1 MNEVMNAF
9 NEGNFA
15 FFDKVR
21 NRIEDAMINNKTGI
35 RIIVTDY
42 EKKVGEIASPSSII
56 QLFKSYP
63 QLEKINAD
71 FTEFG
76 CVVKRDLDDKT
87 VILMKL
93 RDDKK
98 STRLDK
104 NYARIQLFML
114 NQYNQRLTKFN
125 FLYQQSLLKM
135 SKKYLGGEDLTDMVR
150 VHGDIVIKMKRRL
163 KMMIDVTEKY
173 VDVEVIEAVNQMKN
187 FCHDLDTMSHSK
199 LSSSLH
205 SLDCLPEVNRDFA
218 EFTLSWRSKS
228 LSDFTSPDLDQK
240 GKRRRETFRS
250 VTDHLSTITKSMN
263 YK

>member
-1 MNEVMNAF
+1 MKAF
-9 NEGNFA
+9 KEGNFA

-21 NRIEDAMINNKTGI
+21 HRIEDAMNNNKTGI

-56 QLFKSYP
+56 QLFQSYP

-71 FTEFG
+71 FTEFS

-93 RDDKK
+93 REDKK

-135 SKKYLGGEDLTDMVR
+135 SKRYLCGEDLTDMVMI
-150 VHGDIVIKMKRRL
+150 HGNIVVKMKRRL

-187 FCHDLDTMSHSK
+187 FCHDLDSMNLSHSK

-205 SLDCLPEVNRDFA
+205 SLDCLPEVNSDFA
-218 EFTLSWRSKS
+218 DFALSWRSKS

-250 VTDHLSTITKSMN
+250 VTDHISTITKSMN

>member
-1 MNEVMNAF
+1 MKAF
-9 NEGNFA
+9 KEGNFA

-21 NRIEDAMINNKTGI
+21 HRIGDAMNNNKTGI
-35 RIIVTDY
+35 QIIVTDY

-56 QLFKSYP
+56 QLFQSYP
-63 QLEKINAD
+63 QLEKINTD

-93 RDDKK
+93 REDKK

-135 SKKYLGGEDLTDMVR
+135 SKRYLCGEDLTDMVMI
-150 VHGDIVIKMKRRL
+150 HGNIVVKMKRRL

-173 VDVEVIEAVNQMKN
+173 VDVEVIEAVNQMRN
-187 FCHDLDTMSHSK
+187 FCHDLDSMNLSHSK

-205 SLDCLPEVNRDFA
+205 SLDCLPEVNSDFA
-218 EFTLSWRSKS
+218 DFALSWRSKS

-250 VTDHLSTITKSMN
+250 VTDHISTITKSMN

>member
-1 MNEVMNAF
+1 MKAF
-9 NEGNFA
+9 KEGNFA
-15 FFDKVR
+15 FFDKVK
-21 NRIEDAMINNKTGI
+21 NRIEDAMNNNKTGI

-56 QLFKSYP
+56 QLFQSYP
-63 QLEKINAD
+63 QLEKINTD

-93 RDDKK
+93 REDKK

-135 SKKYLGGEDLTDMVR
+135 SKRYLCGEDLTDMVR
-150 VHGDIVIKMKRRL
+150 IHGNIVVKMKRRL

-187 FCHDLDTMSHSK
+187 FCHDLDSMNLSHSK

-205 SLDCLPEVNRDFA
+205 SLDCLPEVNSDFA
-218 EFTLSWRSKS
+218 DFALSWRSKS
-228 LSDFTSPDLDQK
+228 LSDFTSPDPDQK

-250 VTDHLSTITKSMN
+250 VTDHISTITKSMN